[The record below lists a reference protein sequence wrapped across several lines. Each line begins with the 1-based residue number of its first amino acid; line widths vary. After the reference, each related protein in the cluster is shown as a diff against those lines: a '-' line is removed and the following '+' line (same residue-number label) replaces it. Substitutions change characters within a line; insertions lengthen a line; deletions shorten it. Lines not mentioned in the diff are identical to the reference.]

1 MCGQAADADAAKQH
15 VPTREELKAHEAEQ
29 VRARE
34 REAVRTQGL
43 SNQPRTIALRS
54 DWSSVRALVCGQ
66 RAEERRRNRPAEPAN
81 PKAKGGVPSMLTRDK
96 SAPASL
102 GGSAGMGAGRLQRP
116 GMA

>member
-1 MCGQAADADAAKQH
+1 MWAVAGPNFGRLAGTHLAPAAL
-15 VPTREELKAHEAEQ
+15 REVGHAFCDT
-29 VRARE
+29 
-34 REAVRTQGL
+34 VRTQGL